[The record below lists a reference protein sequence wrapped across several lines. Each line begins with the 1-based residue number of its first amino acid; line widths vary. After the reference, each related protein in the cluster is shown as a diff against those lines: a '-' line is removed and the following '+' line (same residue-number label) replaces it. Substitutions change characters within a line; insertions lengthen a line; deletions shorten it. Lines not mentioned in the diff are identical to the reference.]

1 MGKRSFRFVLTC
13 PNGQDRITV
22 ITYSGEGQMVD
33 NQRKASM
40 QRDHYAAI
48 RMAKIIEQGA

>member
-1 MGKRSFRFVLTC
+1 
-13 PNGQDRITV
+13 
-22 ITYSGEGQMVD
+22 MVD

-48 RMAKIIEQGA
+48 RMAKKLSRALNEQ